1 MEQEIKETEEVQIT
15 TSKDYDLAEWVCQF
29 DDDEPIVIAWS
40 NSKENPGEL
49 SFTLKPNSDSNI
61 IFRSADGTKS
71 FKVFSRSMTKE
82 KRDELGL
89 SSDTEETPS

>member
-1 MEQEIKETEEVQIT
+1 MEQEIKETEEVQIA

-40 NSKENPGEL
+40 NDKENPGEL
-49 SFTLKPNSDSNI
+49 VFTLKPNPDSTVA
-61 IFRSADGTKS
+61 FKTADGAKS
-71 FKVFSRSMTKE
+71 FKLFSRSMTKE

>member
-1 MEQEIKETEEVQIT
+1 MEQEIKETEEVLIA

-40 NSKENPGEL
+40 NDKENPGEL
-49 SFTLKPNSDSNI
+49 VFTLKPNPDSAVA
-61 IFRSADGTKS
+61 FKTEDGAKS
-71 FKVFSRSMTKE
+71 FKIFSRSMTEE

-89 SSDTEETPS
+89 NSDTEETPS